1 MSNHDLRVVLTADDQ
16 NRIEKE
22 LAELPESSDGARTI
36 SVFLPGAS
44 QVLMLHTEDGAISRA
59 SQADR
64 LRRNDT
70 YPGEWECGGV

>member
-1 MSNHDLRVVLTADDQ
+1 MSNHDLPVVLTADDQ

-44 QVLMLHTEDGAISRA
+44 QVLDKLAVAMRQTG
-59 SQADR
+59 
-64 LRRNDT
+64 
-70 YPGEWECGGV
+70 